1 MEKRELFIL
10 KKSSKM
16 VESVILT
23 VFISL
28 FFSSCRSNGE
38 ENYSALTKV
47 KKGMHRETVDSIMQ
61 HNPKLCKTAF
71 WSDSLFVQYYDS
83 PVGASDD
90 LGIVFRKKDS
100 IVVDIRY
107 GD

>member
-10 KKSSKM
+10 KKSSKI
-16 VESVILT
+16 VESVIIT

-28 FFSSCRSNGE
+28 FSSCRSNGE

-47 KKGMHRETVDSIMQ
+47 NKGMHIETVDSIMQ
-61 HNPKLCKTAF
+61 HNPKLIKTAF
-71 WSDSLFVQYYDS
+71 WSDSLFVLYYDS
-83 PVGASDD
+83 PMGASDD
-90 LGIVFRKKDS
+90 LGIVFSKKDS